1 MIETILLSITLLSF
15 LFLCVALANINYK
28 EGRYC
33 VPVLL
38 WSTLLCAIVYIY
50 PSTTFIASLIT
61 LYPLA
66 FGLFINTIIKPFTRA
81 DKYTYA
87 ITQLAIILS
96 LFLPFPITPAIL
108 TFIHLYTAIT
118 IHKTISFKYGTK
130 LFQSMLF
137 IESFILGFVSYLQNT
152 HALTIT
158 LTGFTIIFITIMMY
172 DILKRSHTAL
182 LKMRTLAR
190 MNANLTKLN
199 RLLKQRND
207 QYIAMLNKKDN
218 DIQLLSKYS
227 TMAEITASIAHEIAQ
242 PLTGIKSIAQNMMD
256 DINLDDF
263 NYLEALSELQK
274 ICTMV
279 DKATYIIDHIRSF
292 TTNNHIYK
300 LIDIN
305 TIIMNAVTLTHNQLK
320 KHNIDIVL
328 LLNDSIPKI
337 YGNSISIEQILLN
350 LITNARDAIVEK
362 IKKGHQEYTGKIT
375 ITTDC
380 SDDYVTVTI
389 EDNGIGIQP
398 EIQKHI
404 WSPFF
409 TTKKYSQSLGIGLS
423 ISKKIINEHNGEI
436 VIDSTPDEGS
446 IFTIKFSL
454 LK

>member
-1 MIETILLSITLLSF
+1 MAETILLSFTILST
-15 LFLCVALANINYK
+15 LFLCVSLANINYK
-28 EGRYC
+28 EGRYSL
-33 VPVLL
+33 PILL
-38 WSTLLCAIVYIY
+38 WATLICAIAHIY
-50 PSTTFIASLIT
+50 PSSIAIALIIA
-61 LYPLA
+61 LYPA
-66 FGLFINTIIKPFTRA
+66 VFAVFIHTIIKTLA
-81 DKYTYA
+81 TTDKYIYSIA
-87 ITQLAIILS
+87 QMAIILS
-96 LFLPFPITPAIL
+96 LFLPLWVTGIIL
-108 TFIHLYTAIT
+108 AFIHLYTAGS

-130 LFQSMLF
+130 IFQGVL
-137 IESFILGFVSYLQNT
+137 ILESVILTLVAYLQNVYFMI
-152 HALTIT
+152 IT
-158 LTGFTIIFITIMMY
+158 LTGFIIILMTIMIY
-172 DILKRSHTAL
+172 DILKRSQTAL
-182 LKMRTLAR
+182 VKIRTLAR

-199 RLLKQRND
+199 RLLKQKND

-227 TMAEITASIAHEIAQ
+227 TMAEITAGIAHEIAQ

-292 TTNNHIYK
+292 NTNNHIYK

-305 TIIMNAVTLTHNQLK
+305 SIIMNAVTLTHNQLK
-320 KHNIDIVL
+320 KHNIDILL

-350 LITNARDAIVEK
+350 LITNARDAIIEK
-362 IKKGHQEYTGKIT
+362 AKKGDLEYTGKI
-375 ITTDC
+375 IIKTDY
-380 SDDYVTVTI
+380 SDDYVILTI

-423 ISKKIINEHNGEI
+423 ITKKIINEHNGEI
-436 VIDSTPDEGS
+436 FINSTPNEGS
-446 IFTIKFSL
+446 TFTIKFSL

>member
-1 MIETILLSITLLSF
+1 MAETIIFSLTLLSF
-15 LFLCVALANINYK
+15 LFLCVALANMSYK
-28 EGRYC
+28 EGRYS
-33 VPVLL
+33 VPIIV
-38 WSTLLCAIVYIY
+38 WSTISGAIVLVNSSDALIVSFITVY
-50 PSTTFIASLIT
+50 PFVCA
-61 LYPLA
+61 
-66 FGLFINTIIKPFTRA
+66 LFIHAIVKPLHTR
-81 DKYTYA
+81 DIYIYA
-87 ITQLAIILS
+87 ITQLTMILS
-96 LFLPFPITPAIL
+96 LFLPFYITSLIL
-108 TFIHLYTAIT
+108 AFFHLYSAIT

-130 LFQSMLF
+130 LFQCMLL
-137 IESFILGFVSYLQNT
+137 IESIILCFISYVQNLHVLIITLNGFIIIF
-152 HALTIT
+152 LTIM
-158 LTGFTIIFITIMMY
+158 IY
-172 DILKRSHTAL
+172 DTLKRSLTAL
-182 LKMRTLAR
+182 AKMRTLAR

-292 TTNNHIYK
+292 TTNNHIFK

-305 TIIMNAVTLTHNQLK
+305 SIIMNAVTLTHNQLQ
-320 KHNIDIVL
+320 KHNIDIML

-350 LITNARDAIVEK
+350 LITNARDAIIEK
-362 IKKGHQEYTGKIT
+362 AKKVQSDYTGKIT

-380 SDDYVTVTI
+380 SDDYVIVTI

-398 EIQKHI
+398 DIQKHI

-423 ISKKIINEHNGEI
+423 ISKKIINDHNGEI
-436 VIDSTPDEGS
+436 LIHSVPDEGS

>member
-1 MIETILLSITLLSF
+1 MAETILLSLTLLSF
-15 LFLCVALANINYK
+15 LFLCVAIANVNFK
-28 EGRYC
+28 EGRYSI
-33 VPVLL
+33 PIVL
-38 WSTLLCAIVYIY
+38 WATASGAIALVNV
-50 PSTTFIASLIT
+50 SHTHIT
-61 LYPLA
+61 LIIPVYPFVFA
-66 FGLFINTIIKPFTRA
+66 LFIHALIKPLSRGDIYTYGISQLATIIA
-81 DKYTYA
+81 
-87 ITQLAIILS
+87 
-96 LFLPFPITPAIL
+96 LFLPFTIMPVIL
-108 TFIHLYTAIT
+108 AFIHIYTAFT
-118 IHKTISFKYGTK
+118 IHKTISFKYGIK
-130 LFQSMLF
+130 FLQGMLI
-137 IESFILGFVSYLQNT
+137 IESVILGFISYMQNIQV
-152 HALTIT
+152 LIIT
-158 LTGFTIIFITIMMY
+158 LTGFITVFLTIMIY
-172 DILKRSHTAL
+172 DTLKRSQTAL
-182 LKMRTLAR
+182 LKIRALAR

-292 TTNNHIYK
+292 TTNNHIFK

-337 YGNSISIEQILLN
+337 YGNSINIEQILLN
-350 LITNARDAIVEK
+350 LITNARDAIIEK
-362 IKKGHQEYTGKIT
+362 AKKMQSDYTGKIT
-375 ITTDC
+375 IKTDY
-380 SDDYVTVTI
+380 SDDYVIVII

-398 EIQKHI
+398 DIQKHI

-423 ISKKIINEHNGEI
+423 ISKKIINDHNGEI
-436 VIDSTPDEGS
+436 SIDSTPDEGT
-446 IFTIKFSL
+446 IFIIKFSL

>member
-1 MIETILLSITLLSF
+1 MVETILLSLTLLSF

-28 EGRYC
+28 EGRFS
-33 VPVLL
+33 VPILL
-38 WSTLLCAIVYIY
+38 WASLLCAIAHIY
-50 PSTTFIASLIT
+50 PSTTFIVTLIII
-61 LYPLA
+61 YPSVLA
-66 FGLFINTIIKPFTRA
+66 LFIDSIVKPFTTA

-96 LFLPFPITPAIL
+96 LFLPFSITTAIL
-108 TFIHLYTAIT
+108 AFIHLYTAIT
-118 IHKTISFKYGTK
+118 IHKTISFKYATK
-130 LFQSMLF
+130 LFQTMLV
-137 IESFILGFVSYLQNT
+137 IESFVLGFLSYMHNSNVLI
-152 HALTIT
+152 IT
-158 LTGFTIIFITIMMY
+158 LTGFIIIFIAIMMY

-337 YGNSISIEQILLN
+337 YGNSISIEQIFLN

-362 IKKGHQEYTGKIT
+362 IKKGDPEYTGKIT
-375 ITTDC
+375 ISTDC

-389 EDNGIGIQP
+389 EDNGTGIQP

>member
-1 MIETILLSITLLSF
+1 MAESFLLSLTILSF
-15 LFLCVALANINYK
+15 LFLCVALANITYK
-28 EGRYC
+28 EGRYS
-33 VPVLL
+33 VPLIL
-38 WSTLLCAIVYIY
+38 WATLSGAIVHVN
-50 PSTTFIASLIT
+50 PSTAFIASIVT
-61 LYPLA
+61 IYPLA
-66 FGLFINTIIKPFTRA
+66 FALFIHAIIKPLTTA
-81 DKYTYA
+81 DRLIYA
-87 ITQLAIILS
+87 LTQLIIILS
-96 LFLPFPITPAIL
+96 LFLSFSVTPAIL
-108 TFIHLYTAIT
+108 ACMHIYTAIT

-130 LFQSMLF
+130 LFQGMLI
-137 IESFILGFVSYLQNT
+137 IESVILGFTSYTQNMYI
-152 HALTIT
+152 LIVT
-158 LTGFTIIFITIMMY
+158 LTGFITIFLTIMIY
-172 DILKRSHTAL
+172 DTLKRSQTAL
-182 LKMRTLAR
+182 LKIRALAR
-190 MNANLTKLN
+190 MNTTLTKLN

-242 PLTGIKSIAQNMMD
+242 PLTGIKSTAQNMMD

-292 TTNNHIYK
+292 TTNNHIFK

-305 TIIMNAVTLTHNQLK
+305 SIIMNAVTLTHNQLQ
-320 KHNIDIVL
+320 KHNIEIML

-350 LITNARDAIVEK
+350 LITNARDAIIEK
-362 IKKGHQEYTGKIT
+362 AKKIQSDFTGKIT
-375 ITTDC
+375 IKTDF
-380 SDDYVTVTI
+380 SDDYVLITV
-389 EDNGIGIQP
+389 EDNGTGIQP
-398 EIQKHI
+398 DIQKHI

-423 ISKKIINEHNGEI
+423 ISKKIINDHNGEI
-436 VIDSTPDEGS
+436 SIESVPDEGS

-454 LK
+454 IK

>member
-1 MIETILLSITLLSF
+1 MTQIFLLSLTLLSF
-15 LFLCVALANINYK
+15 IFLSVALANITYK
-28 EGRYC
+28 QGRYS
-33 VPVLL
+33 VPLL
-38 WSTLLCAIVYIY
+38 VWATVSGAIAHVS
-50 PSTTFIASLIT
+50 PSNTFIDLIIT
-61 LYPLA
+61 VYPVVFA
-66 FGLFINTIIKPFTRA
+66 LFIHAVIKPLSTA
-81 DKYTYA
+81 DKYVYA
-87 ITQLAIILS
+87 ITQLMIILS
-96 LFLPFPITPAIL
+96 IFLPFSTTPAIL
-108 TFIHLYTAIT
+108 AFMHVYTAIT
-118 IHKTISFKYGTK
+118 IHKTITFKYGTK
-130 LFQSMLF
+130 LFRGMLI
-137 IESFILGFVSYLQNT
+137 IESAILGFTSYIQNT
-152 HALTIT
+152 HILIIT
-158 LTGFTIIFITIMMY
+158 LTGFITIYLTFMIY
-172 DILKRSHTAL
+172 DTLKRSQTAL
-182 LKMRTLAR
+182 LKIRALAR
-190 MNANLTKLN
+190 MNTTLTKLN

-292 TTNNHIYK
+292 TTNNHIFK

-305 TIIMNAVTLTHNQLK
+305 SIIMNAVTLTHNQLQ
-320 KHNIDIVL
+320 KHNIEILL

-350 LITNARDAIVEK
+350 LITNARDAIIEK
-362 IKKGHQEYTGKIT
+362 AKKVQSDYSGKIT
-375 ITTDC
+375 IKTDF
-380 SDDYVTVTI
+380 SDDYVTITV

-398 EIQKHI
+398 DIQKHI

-423 ISKKIINEHNGEI
+423 ISKKIINDHNGEI
-436 VIDSTPDEGS
+436 SIDSTPDEGS
-446 IFTIKFSL
+446 VFIIKFSL